1 MIVIDPALRIIDYLI
16 KLIEARKR
24 DHRQDFEILVEPV
37 FKDAEAVA
45 KDYFQVLS
53 ELARRIEEAKD
64 IPQVIQWLEERRVA
78 YLPVRMKMRAY
89 LRSFSY
95 RRLDGLANEA
105 KPQSKDRDKFV
116 TGIQALLFGGLSLVE
131 DGQIGVPGGVS
142 GHTLL
147 DILMWD
153 ASKPFES
160 VKGAILQRAKR
171 QEAFVHAAW
180 AEVVEG
186 YEDRKL
192 KAYGKKR
199 RKKAEQVGPP
209 NAEKR

>member
-1 MIVIDPALRIIDYLI
+1 MIVIDPTLRIIDYLI
-16 KLIEARKR
+16 RLVLARKR

-45 KDYFQVLS
+45 KDYFQVIS

-64 IPQVIQWLEERRVA
+64 IPSVILWLEERRVA

-95 RRLDGLANEA
+95 RSLDSFTTEA

-116 TGIQALLFGGLSLVE
+116 SGIQTLLFGGLSLVE
-131 DGQIGVPGGVS
+131 DGHIAVPGSAS

-153 ASKPFES
+153 ASKPFED

-171 QEAFVHAAW
+171 QQAVVNAAW
-180 AEVVEG
+180 A
-186 YEDRKL
+186 KL
-192 KAYGKKR
+192 SKAMRTASSKHTGR
-199 RKKAEQVGPP
+199 NGGESRTS
-209 NAEKR
+209 RCT